1 MRPRRRSL
9 IAGTALVVGVL
20 GVVGIAGAASML
32 AGAALAESHRI
43 SLSADLAALAG
54 ADVALGWAPGEPC
67 AVAERVAAANR
78 APLSQCTLEGLDL
91 IATATG
97 SALGVHIQRS
107 SRAGPPRT

>member
-1 MRPRRRSL
+1 MRPRGRSL

-20 GVVGIAGAASML
+20 GVVGLTGASSVL

-43 SLSADLAALAG
+43 ALAADLASLAG

-67 AVAERVAAANR
+67 AVADRVAAANR
-78 APLSQCTLEGLDL
+78 APLAQCTIDGLDL
-91 IATATG
+91 VVTATG
-97 SALGVHIQRS
+97 SALGVPIQRS